1 MELLP
6 IIRTSLSKSAE
17 AYRSADPYP
26 HIVIDNFLPD
36 SVLDKVIKSFPR
48 PESDIWTERIKE
60 AYQVKLACNNVDA
73 TPQAIR
79 DVMYQLNS
87 ATVLKSLESLTGE
100 GPLISDPFFDGGGLH
115 QIERGGHLSIH
126 SDFAKPRHL
135 PIFRRLNLIIYLNKD
150 WKEEFGGSL
159 ELWSRD
165 GKQKVKSVLPVANR
179 AVIFTTDTTSFHG
192 HPEPV
197 NCPPNMSR
205 RSLALYYYSVE
216 PPERAHNGTTTR
228 WRLNS
233 GNEDADIRVKAASFL
248 WRVSGKIGNIAS
260 RVETRTLRTKNQET
274 KKPLH

>member
-1 MELLP
+1 
-6 IIRTSLSKSAE
+6 
-17 AYRSADPYP
+17 
-26 HIVIDNFLPD
+26 
-36 SVLDKVIKSFPR
+36 
-48 PESDIWTERIKE
+48 
-60 AYQVKLACNNVDA
+60 
-73 TPQAIR
+73 
-79 DVMYQLNS
+79 MYQLNS
-87 ATVLKSLESLTGE
+87 ASVLKSLESLTGE

-150 WKEEFGGSL
+150 WKEGFGGSL

-179 AVIFTTDTTSFHG
+179 AVIFTTDTTSYHG

-205 RSLALYYYSVE
+205 RSLALYYYSVQ
-216 PPERAHNGTTTR
+216 PPARAHNGTTTR
-228 WRLNS
+228 WRLNV
-233 GNEDADIRVKAASFL
+233 GNQDADTRAQVASFL

-260 RVETRTLRTKNQET
+260 RMETRTLGTDNQET

>member
-6 IIRTSLSKSAE
+6 IIRSNLNKSAE
-17 AYRSADPYP
+17 TYRSAEPYP
-26 HIVIDNFLPD
+26 HIVIDNFLPV
-36 SVLDKVIKSFPR
+36 SVLETVIEAFPR
-48 PESDIWTERIKE
+48 PDSDFWNERIKE
-60 AYQVKLACNNVDA
+60 AYQVKLASNNVDGA
-73 TPQAIR
+73 PPPIR
-79 DVMYQLNS
+79 DLMYQLNS
-87 ATVLKSLESLTGE
+87 ATVLKSLETLTGE

-150 WKEEFGGSL
+150 WKEDFGGSL

-165 GKQKVKSVLPVANR
+165 GKEKVKSVLPIANR

-205 RSLALYYYSVE
+205 RSLALYYYSVQ
-216 PPERAHNGTTTR
+216 PPARAHNGTTTR

-233 GNEDADIRVKAASFL
+233 GNQDADARVKVASFL

-260 RVETRTLRTKNQET
+260 RMETKNQET